1 MLDYGGFVPDALK
14 SSVNPT
20 LATVGRK
27 LTMDRTMVLS
37 NPYGYIME
45 VVVQD
50 GTHVAI
56 ISTDY
61 LRYTLN
67 ELGLVRDTYLV
78 HEQIY
83 KNYNS
88 WFLPLN
94 TPYTTT
100 ISDHLIRLVETGVLP
115 KLYELH
121 VGADTT
127 KDKQVRGDGVLNL
140 GNLQGA
146 FILLALGLCIALFIL
161 LLERLTKTP
170 PSLNLN

>member
-1 MLDYGGFVPDALK
+1 MLDYGGFVPEALK

-27 LTMDRTMVLS
+27 LTLDRDINLS

-45 VVVQD
+45 VVQE

-94 TPYTTT
+94 TPYTST

-121 VGADTT
+121 VGSYTT
-127 KDKQVRGDGVLNL
+127 KDQQSLSGEPSSQIEPPL
-140 GNLQGA
+140 G
-146 FILLALGLCIALFIL
+146 LLARHLMFWRDNC
-161 LLERLTKTP
+161 E
-170 PSLNLN
+170 